1 MFDLSKVLTPVDAF
15 NLPEKRLGW
24 TSKELSWLK
33 TDMQEQLPYWVRYDD
48 VDEDFPF
55 VAEGRR
61 NGRYFH
67 PAPYPYLQ
75 HRWMRDNGVEVGT
88 KVHLNEQAA
97 KQKFVSA
104 DTIFEITKIEENCL
118 HLDSGLKVKYN
129 ELEMVYESK

>member
-15 NLPEKRLGW
+15 NSPEKRLGW

-33 TDMQEQLPYWVRYDD
+33 TDMQEQLPYWVKYDGE
-48 VDEDFPF
+48 DEDFPF

-75 HRWMRDNGVEVGT
+75 HRWLRDNNVEVGA
-88 KVHLNEQAA
+88 KVTILEDAA
-97 KQKFVSA
+97 KKKFVSA
-104 DTIFEITKIEENCL
+104 DTVFEVVKINEYNIA
-118 HLDSGLKVKYN
+118 LDSGIKVKYD
-129 ELEMVYESK
+129 ELEVVRG